1 VTKKPLDYIAAPL
14 RKLAVSIDELRADPR
29 NARRHDARNLGELEA
44 SLRRFGQR
52 LPIIVRRA
60 GMVVI
65 VGNARLNLARRLG
78 WSHLAAVILDDD
90 EATARAYALADNR
103 IGELGEWDDAGLA
116 QTLLELSAL
125 DDDQALEGLG
135 WNRDEVGAMVAE
147 LEHDLAGLED
157 EILGQSE
164 EEEVDQVDDVESL
177 VEGIVAQGD
186 VWELGAHRLF
196 CGDCLTGEALKD
208 LLLDARVRC
217 VVTDP
222 PYAIYGSSTGVESD
236 VADAKMVEPFFR
248 EVGALIWDALPDF
261 GHAYV
266 CCDWR
271 SYPVV
276 ARGFQGAKLS
286 PLNLIVWDKG
296 DFGLGS
302 HYRNCHE
309 FVGYFGRVPKR
320 TSCDSRV
327 KARTGHRS
335 VHEPNVVRMN
345 RTGQGGFEG
354 ENERG
359 KRYHNAAKPVALL
372 ESFVRNST
380 DHGDT
385 VLDPFLGAGSTLL
398 AAERTGR
405 VCYGVDIE
413 PKWIEV
419 AIRRWESLTGK
430 EATKAAATGAATP

>member
-14 RKLAVSIDELRADPR
+14 RKLAVSIDELRPDPR

-135 WNRDEVGAMVAE
+135 WTGDEVGAMVAE

-157 EILGQSE
+157 EILGTPAPTDADDQQLDDLE
-164 EEEVDQVDDVESL
+164 VEVDGRVA
-177 VEGIVAQGD
+177 EGDLWVCGD
-186 VWELGAHRLF
+186 HRLLAADSF
-196 CGDCLTGEALKD
+196 ADGSLERVLGEDQVLAAVL
-208 LLLDARVRC
+208 
-217 VVTDP
+217 TDP
-222 PYAIYGSSTGVESD
+222 PYAVFGSSTGVSSD
-236 VADAKMVEPFFR
+236 VADDKMIRPFFR
-248 EVGALIWDALPDF
+248 ELAELAARRLAIGGDV
-261 GHAYV
+261 YV

-271 SYPVV
+271 SYPAV
-276 ARGFQGAKLS
+276 AESLRKRLE
-286 PLNLIVWDKG
+286 PKNLFVWDKG
-296 DFGLGS
+296 GYGLGTN
-302 HYRNCHE
+302 YQNTYELVALFRKAKR
-309 FVGYFGRVPKR
+309 GRTTWTNSRLASGARKITRPNLQR
-320 TSCDSRV
+320 FSRV
-327 KARTGHRS
+327 LGDEK
-335 VHEPNVVRMN
+335 E
-345 RTGQGGFEG
+345 
-354 ENERG
+354 
-359 KRYHNAAKPVALL
+359 HNAQKPVELFAELL
-372 ESFVRNST
+372 GNST
-380 DHGDT
+380 NAGDA
-385 VLDPFLGAGSTLL
+385 VLDPFLGAGTTLI
-398 AAERTGR
+398 AAETLGR
-405 VCYGVDIE
+405 VCFGMDLE
-413 PKWIEV
+413 PKWVEV